1 MVKKCGRKGSPE
13 VIPSNHLLKSWLT
26 SGVTLSRWGPR
37 PVEFWKS
44 PRMEI
49 LQPLWASSSLWF
61 FFFLQYAVKISLLL
75 HVVAFTACPFTMQT
89 TRLWITC
96 PYPMF
101 LVKKEK
107 KKNQKN
113 RTNSSDLS
121 PIQKLHDLQKGIYP
135 QEGRIPAQ
143 SMYGIKLIPSE
154 KLAKSDKLYQLSV
167 CQYIA

>member
-13 VIPSNHLLKSWLT
+13 VIPSNRLLKSWLT

-107 KKNQKN
+107 KKTKKTE
-113 RTNSSDLS
+113 RT
-121 PIQKLHDLQKGIYP
+121 
-135 QEGRIPAQ
+135 A
-143 SMYGIKLIPSE
+143 LIFHQFRNCMTCRRAFIHRREES
-154 KLAKSDKLYQLSV
+154 LLRV
-167 CQYIA
+167 CTV